1 MIISDSIAPI
11 ETIALP
17 EPYQRSLGS
26 IPSEGWESVLKIAE
40 SGRVWRLEFG
50 ADARPQTRPTG
61 LELRRELEFDDFDP
75 IDFAADRL
83 VLEFDEHLHVF
94 DVSTGRVRLR
104 VSVRDGGGASCL
116 TPDGRLLLRFN
127 EDETKIWTFGE
138 EPAPLRTTRIFHE
151 GSGPLP
157 LFGYEPQSAR
167 CVSRPGSGG
176 GFHVVV
182 GHLGFAVAYSL
193 HPGDFAQPELRLDE
207 PRRIH
212 QGFICDPVTTII
224 GSRHPFVAVN
234 EGYGCGLQL
243 IDVETGDSRSCP
255 EVVTSRLGYCR
266 YHRSTPCGERN
277 KTLVRTIDG
286 WFLWDLAT
294 DAVIPFCSLDWEL
307 LHVGPERLW
316 AIRDGDQA
324 SLRCYP
330 SALRGDAP
338 Y

>member
-61 LELRRELEFDDFDP
+61 LGLRREPEFDDFEP

-127 EDETKIWTFGE
+127 EDETKIWTFAE
-138 EPAPLRTTRIFHE
+138 EPPLSRTTRLFHE
-151 GSGPLP
+151 DSEPLP
-157 LFGYEPQSAR
+157 CSAMSAIR
-167 CVSRPGSGG
+167 QMRKPAWERWRLSCRRRSSRFRGRVFAAPRRFRAAGIEARRTPPNSS
-176 GFHVVV
+176 GFH
-182 GHLGFAVAYSL
+182 LRS
-193 HPGDFAQPELRLDE
+193 GD
-207 PRRIH
+207 H
-212 QGFICDPVTTII
+212 
-224 GSRHPFVAVN
+224 H
-234 EGYGCGLQL
+234 
-243 IDVETGDSRSCP
+243 
-255 EVVTSRLGYCR
+255 
-266 YHRSTPCGERN
+266 HRKPT
-277 KTLVRTIDG
+277 
-286 WFLWDLAT
+286 
-294 DAVIPFCSLDWEL
+294 
-307 LHVGPERLW
+307 
-316 AIRDGDQA
+316 
-324 SLRCYP
+324 SLRG
-330 SALRGDAP
+330 RQ
-338 Y
+338 